1 MNSFFRLPPPPA
13 VVVDDRVNGHRY
25 VRPTVRPAPR
35 RTLVSALARPVAGRP
50 LAVAAW

>member
-1 MNSFFRLPPPPA
+1 MSSFFRLPPPPA
-13 VVVDDRVNGHRY
+13 VVVDDRINGHRY

-35 RTLVSALARPVAGRP
+35 RTILTGLMRPASRQ